1 MPELESA
8 MRHVFEIECKDKGFL
23 NESVSEFH
31 QSCIKPL
38 IFLRFC
44 YLRIAMICRIRST
57 LMQNSSA
64 KR

>member
-1 MPELESA
+1 MPKMESA

-23 NESVSEFH
+23 NESVSDFH

-44 YLRIAMICRIRST
+44 YFQPPFPIYFKENKEST
-57 LMQNSSA
+57 GVYH
-64 KR
+64 R